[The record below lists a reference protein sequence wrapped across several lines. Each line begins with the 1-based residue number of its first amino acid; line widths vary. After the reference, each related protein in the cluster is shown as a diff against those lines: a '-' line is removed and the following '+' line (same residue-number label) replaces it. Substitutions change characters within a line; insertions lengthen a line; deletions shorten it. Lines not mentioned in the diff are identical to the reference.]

1 MAKLLDDIATF
12 FGRGPEEDLEEY
24 DEYEE
29 FVEDDDYFDDSRNYR
44 DEEPRRSPRSFNF
57 FRSNRG
63 ERGGRFFE
71 RAEEQD
77 GYAYDEEERS
87 SGTNR
92 IVLKKIKSF
101 AEIKRVADLLI
112 QNHSVILS
120 VADMERKE
128 AQRCIDFLSGVT
140 HAKSGDIASIAKM
153 TYFFAVGP
161 VDIVGRIAELSETE
175 RYFFS
180 D

>member
-12 FGRGPEEDLEEY
+12 FGRAPEDDLEEY

-29 FVEDDDYFDDSRNYR
+29 FVEDDDYFDDSRDYR
-44 DEEPRRSPRSFNF
+44 EEEPRRSPLNF
-57 FRSNRG
+57 GFLRNNRG
-63 ERGGRFFE
+63 ERGRSYE
-71 RAEEQD
+71 RAEERD
-77 GYAYDEEERS
+77 GYAYNESERS
-87 SGTNR
+87 GGTNR

-180 D
+180 E